1 MTTET
6 KGTPI
11 WKLALIAVGILF
23 GSFCALGIVA
33 VATTS
38 GEDKKPEPTVAAAEP
53 AAAPKEAQL
62 ATRPQPADPPTSPA
76 PRKWYEGGTLH
87 KATGVEW
94 RKADADN
101 KLATCSD
108 FLAKLWEAKRLSGK
122 LTLTVKT
129 IDDLKAPAADCV
141 EAVDKA
147 YESPEDGAEDVMATQ
162 DVATVALLAMTMMG
176 FISSGS

>member
-1 MTTET
+1 MTTEK

-11 WKLALIAVGILF
+11 WKLALLVLAGLPAT
-23 GSFCALGIVA
+23 FCALALVA
-33 VATTS
+33 AVMSA
-38 GEDKKPEPTVAAAEP
+38 GEKKPKATVAAAEP
-53 AAAPKEAQL
+53 IAEMEPHQPVPHQQPATPPAAP
-62 ATRPQPADPPTSPA
+62 T

-87 KATGVEW
+87 KATGAEW
-94 RKADADN
+94 RKADASN

-129 IDDLKAPAADCV
+129 IEDLKAPAASCV

-147 YESPEDGAEDVMATQ
+147 YESPEGGAEDVMATQ
-162 DVATVALLAMTMMG
+162 DVATVALLTMTMMG